1 MIRRFALSASVA
13 TMLLAGVGAAQAK
26 DSFVIG
32 LSNGWVGSEWRTQM
46 IDEAE
51 AAARAWRPRA

>member
-1 MIRRFALSASVA
+1 MNRRFVLTASIA
-13 TMLLAGVGAAQAK
+13 AIICMSSFGANAK

-46 IDEAE
+46 ID
-51 AAARAWRPRA
+51 